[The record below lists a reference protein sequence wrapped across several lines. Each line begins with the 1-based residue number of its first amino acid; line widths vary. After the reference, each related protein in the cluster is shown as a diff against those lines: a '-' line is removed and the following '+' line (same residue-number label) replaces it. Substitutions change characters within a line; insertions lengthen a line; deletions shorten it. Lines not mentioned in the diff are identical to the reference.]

1 MNIDG
6 VIDGKKI
13 EDINEIILV
22 NVLYFLG
29 DTSCRLQAQTPLT
42 NVDIK
47 AFIILIGRYLTVI
60 SCLVLKNDSSITKS

>member
-29 DTSCRLQAQTPLT
+29 DTSCRLQAQVSLT

-47 AFIILIGRYLTVI
+47 AFIILIGRYLPVI
-60 SCLVLKNDSSITKS
+60 SYFVLKNDSSITKS